1 MKVKVKL
8 QVPYYKQKNWINC
21 GPAVLQMVFSYFQHD
36 LSQRKIARQAKTT
49 AERGTENHDM
59 IRVALEHGF
68 YVYVNDH
75 STFFEI
81 RHFLE
86 KGLPVIVN
94 FIEPTDDDA
103 HFAVVSGITLHKII
117 LNDPWNG
124 RNFKM
129 FHRDFLSRWHS
140 SNNKHKEWIMV
151 IAESDFQ
158 LGKQYLPRPK
168 KNAK

>member
-8 QVPYYKQKNWINC
+8 QVPYYKQKNWVNC
-21 GPAVLQMVFSYFQHD
+21 GPAVLQMVFGYFQHD
-36 LSQRKIARQAKTT
+36 LSQRKIAKQAKTS
-49 AERGTENHDM
+49 AEHGTENHDM

-68 YVYVNDH
+68 HVYVNDN

-86 KGLPVIVN
+86 KGLPVIVS
-94 FIEPTDDDA
+94 FIEPTDNEG

-129 FHRDFLSRWHS
+129 LHRDFLTRWHNE
-140 SNNKHKEWIMV
+140 SNTHKEWIMV
-151 IAESDFQ
+151 IAKSDFN
-158 LGKQYLPRPK
+158 LGKQYLPHPK
-168 KNAK
+168 KSAK